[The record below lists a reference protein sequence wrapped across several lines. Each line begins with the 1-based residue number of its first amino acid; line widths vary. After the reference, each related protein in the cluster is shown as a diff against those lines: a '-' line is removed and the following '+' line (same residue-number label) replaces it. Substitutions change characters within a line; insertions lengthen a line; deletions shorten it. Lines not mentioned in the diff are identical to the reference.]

1 MKTIQQALIDEIHYP
16 IPMGFVENVMIKR
29 KLNGYEEFSFDT
41 AHSNEYQGA
50 LADCLWSLIQAI
62 NFSEADK
69 SFGALSDKDK
79 ERILLR
85 VNSIYNTIGEPS
97 VELEAK
103 PMVYVGDCLL
113 QYGSNKQKST
123 PFTILSS
130 CSWL

>member
-29 KLNGYEEFSFDT
+29 KLNGYDEFSCDI

-50 LADCLWSLIQAI
+50 LADCFWSLIQAI

-113 QYGSNKQKST
+113 
-123 PFTILSS
+123 
-130 CSWL
+130 

>member
-103 PMVYVGDCLL
+103 PMVYVGDCL
-113 QYGSNKQKST
+113 S
-123 PFTILSS
+123 
-130 CSWL
+130 

>member
-16 IPMGFVENVMIKR
+16 IPSGFVENVMIKR
-29 KLNGYEEFSFDT
+29 NLEVDEEFDYDVSR
-41 AHSNEYQGA
+41 SNEYQGA
-50 LADCLWSLIQAI
+50 LADCLWSLVQAI

-69 SFGALSDKDK
+69 SFGSLSDKDK

-113 QYGSNKQKST
+113 
-123 PFTILSS
+123 
-130 CSWL
+130 

>member
-16 IPMGFVENVMIKR
+16 ISIGFVENVMIKR
-29 KLNGYEEFSFDT
+29 NLNGDDEFGYDI
-41 AHSNEYQGA
+41 
-50 LADCLWSLIQAI
+50 ADCLWSLVQAI

-85 VNSIYNTIGEPS
+85 VNSIYKTIGEPL

-103 PMVYVGDCLL
+103 PTVYVGDCLL
-113 QYGSNKQKST
+113 
-123 PFTILSS
+123 
-130 CSWL
+130 

>member
-1 MKTIQQALIDEIHYP
+1 MKTVQQALIDEIHYP
-16 IPMGFVENVMIKR
+16 IPVGFVENVMTKR
-29 KLNGYEEFSFDT
+29 NLNPLDDCDVNVMNSDLYM
-41 AHSNEYQGA
+41 GA
-50 LADCLWSLIQAI
+50 VADCLWSLVQAI

-85 VNSIYNTIGEPS
+85 VNAIYNAIGEPP

-113 QYGSNKQKST
+113 
-123 PFTILSS
+123 
-130 CSWL
+130 